1 MLYLYHTREV
11 IYEQKNIIK
20 YLLDIFLS
28 LGFVLLYDKN
38 ALGMNLHEIMGLVI
52 GGAVIIHLA
61 LNFNWVIGVS
71 KKIFSKKITNRV
83 RLSYILNLLLFLC
96 VALIILAGV
105 FISKTIF
112 TNIHSENQIWK
123 IVHIGVSNLALT
135 LIGIHI
141 GLNWTW
147 VINMS
152 KRVFK
157 FNLKEKISKVLSTF
171 LVIAILIFGSY
182 NIYSKGF
189 IQKSFMLFT
198 VSQNSNYGNGNRM
211 QKPEGTPSSNKNDIP
226 KEDISE
232 GKGKKDKISN
242 EDSEKFKNNN
252 EKLQKGKSMKK
263 ASIFALII
271 NYASICGVF
280 TIITYY
286 IDKLLKKKKLAAK

>member
-1 MLYLYHTREV
+1 MSK
-11 IYEQKNIIK
+11 KNIIK
-20 YLLDIFLS
+20 YLLDIFLL

-38 ALGMNLHEIMGLVI
+38 ALGMNLHEIIGLVI
-52 GGAVIIHLA
+52 GGVVIIHLA
-61 LNFNWVIGVS
+61 LNFNWIIGIS
-71 KKIFSKKITNRV
+71 KKLFSKKITNRV
-83 RLSYILNLLLFLC
+83 RLTYILNLLLFLC

-112 TNIHSENQIWK
+112 TNISSKNQIWK
-123 IVHIGVSNLALT
+123 VIHIGVSNLALA

-147 VINMS
+147 VINIS
-152 KRVFK
+152 KKVFK
-157 FNLKEKISKVLSTF
+157 FSLKEKINKVISTF

-198 VSQNSNYGNGNRM
+198 VALNSNYGDNTRM
-211 QKPEGTPSSNKNDIP
+211 TKPEGTPNSNKNDIT
-226 KEDISE
+226 KEESSE
-232 GKGKKDKISN
+232 GKGNKDKISDK
-242 EDSEKFKNNN
+242 DSEKFKNNN
-252 EKLQKGKSMKK
+252 GIMPNGKSIKK
-263 ASIFALII
+263 ASVFMLII

-286 IDKLLKKKKLAAK
+286 IDKLLKKKKLSAK